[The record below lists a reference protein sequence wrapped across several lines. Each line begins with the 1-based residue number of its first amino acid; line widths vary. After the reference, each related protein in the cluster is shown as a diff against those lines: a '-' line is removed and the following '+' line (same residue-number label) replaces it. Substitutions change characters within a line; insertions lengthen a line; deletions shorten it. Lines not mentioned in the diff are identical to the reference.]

1 MKKDEI
7 IKSMLPES
15 VCMTPEGFLAD
26 DLTPE
31 QFGAIHQ
38 EFFKSILEIR
48 KANIDGIC
56 GYGELDDEGKAPYL
70 TCREFLLDTFSQ
82 EKEGYW
88 YQWQDMF
95 ETTMLEKDV
104 FFHYYDKMVK
114 RINACEG
121 IRFLFNGFLW
131 FGSIVTDGNKVT
143 GFPDWNRAGI
153 GDFLL
158 DIATM
163 DLHKP
168 YLMIPERF
176 VAFCREQGIDVP
188 NFKERFLCMA
198 YYRQIDTLR
207 WHASID
213 DEESYLSIKKSLSEL
228 EERIAAL

>member
-1 MKKDEI
+1 MKNDNI
-7 IKSMLPES
+7 IKSILPAS

-26 DLTPE
+26 DLTPD
-31 QFGAIHQ
+31 QFGTIHQ
-38 EFFKSILEIR
+38 EFFKSILEIG
-48 KANIDGIC
+48 KAKIDHIS
-56 GYGELDDEGKAPYL
+56 GYGELDECGRTPYKS
-70 TCREFLLDTFSQ
+70 CQEFLLDTFSQ

-88 YQWQDMF
+88 LHWQEMF

-114 RINACEG
+114 RIDACEG
-121 IRFLFNGFLW
+121 IRYLFNGFMW
-131 FGSIVTDGNKVT
+131 FSSIVTDGNKVT

-158 DIATM
+158 DFATM

-168 YLMIPERF
+168 YLKIPERF
-176 VAFCREQGIDVP
+176 AAFCKEQGIDVP
-188 NFKERFLCMA
+188 NFKERYLCMA

-213 DEESYLSIKKSLSEL
+213 DEESYRSIKKSLSEL
-228 EERIAAL
+228 EDRIAAI